1 MRLSY
6 TEWAAPEA
14 PLLILIHGNRDHAR
28 SWDAIAAAL
37 AGHYHIVAPDL
48 RGHGDSAW
56 SADGRYNYAA
66 YLADLAALCDMLG
79 VGAGRPATLIGH
91 SLGAHIA
98 LRYAGAVPDA
108 VCRLVGIE
116 AVGPPP
122 EIHDRANMPIDESL
136 RSWFAERRKAAGLTP
151 RHFSSIAEAAERM
164 RDKYRYLTPAQARH
178 LARHGVRRDKNGWRW
193 KYDPYLAVW
202 PFPDMDMAQSELL
215 WRSVACPTLLIFGD
229 KSWPSSFPER
239 ILAAIPDAREMRLAQ
254 SGHWPQHDA
263 LGDCLAAIRAFLS
276 V

>member
-6 TEWAAPEA
+6 TEWAAPDA

-28 SWDAIAAAL
+28 SWDMIASAL

-56 SADGRYNYAA
+56 SSDGRYNYAA
-66 YLADLAALCDMLG
+66 YLADLAALCDTLG
-79 VGAGRPATLIGH
+79 VGAVRPATLIGH

-98 LRYAGAVPDA
+98 LRYAGVVPDA
-108 VCRLVGIE
+108 VREVVGIE

-122 EIHDRANMPIDESL
+122 EIQHRADMPIDESL
-136 RSWFAERRKAAGLTP
+136 RSWFDERRKAAGAAP
-151 RHFSSIAEAAERM
+151 RHFASLAAAAQRM
-164 RDKYRYLTPAQARH
+164 RDKHSYLAPAQARH
-178 LARHGVRRDKNGWRW
+178 LTRHGVRRDKLGWRW

-202 PFPDMDMAQSELL
+202 PFPDMDMAQAELL
-215 WRSVACPTLLIFGD
+215 WRRVACPTLLIFGE

-239 ILAAIPDAREMRLAQ
+239 IAAAIPGAREVRLAQ

-263 LGDCLAAIRAFLS
+263 LDDCLTAIRDFLG